1 MKLQMVGLTLMGV
14 GIASTVV
21 TVPAGL
27 ELLSAALFFFGLAI
41 QYLAGFLLVGRLL
54 WPLVRRLPG
63 RALDFARH
71 VRWAFDIDA
80 GSPAKIERGA
90 SDPPAPPPASPSA

>member
-14 GIASTVV
+14 GIASTVF

-27 ELLSAALFFFGLAI
+27 ELLSVALFFFGLAI

-54 WPLVRRLPG
+54 WPWVRRLPA

-71 VRWAFDIDA
+71 VRWAFDIDV
-80 GSPAKIERGA
+80 GPAAKADHDA
-90 SDPPAPPPASPSA
+90 SDPPSRPPAAPSA